1 MKSFLKMPHRSIND
15 CFFIC
20 RLSKA
25 ADLDH
30 HWVAK
35 AWLSDVGLPQYSQA
49 FHNHLV
55 DGRMLNSLTRHDL
68 ERHLNITKKFHQIS
82 LLLGIELLQLL
93 QFDKEVRKS
102 FTQNRLQVWMWGRT
116 SVWCQRVWPLGPAGP
131 SDTVWAPKCGSTG
144 LDVSSSHQV
153 DQRHWFEG
161 GNMET
166 DVTQPCQS
174 IFSTDRLWT
183 NPSRTWQIF
192 KHGWLILVFNLAS
205 RPHNMRESLCF

>member
-1 MKSFLKMPHRSIND
+1 MWSKTS
-15 CFFIC
+15 FIC

-68 ERHLNITKKFHQIS
+68 ERHLNITKKFHQVS

-93 QFDKEVRKS
+93 HFDKEVRTRVYPRTGCS
-102 FTQNRLQVWMWGRT
+102 SGCEEVRT
-116 SVWCQRVWPLGPAGP
+116 SVRCQHVWPPGPAGP
-131 SDTVWAPKCGSTG
+131 SGTVWAPKCGSAG
-144 LDVSSSHQV
+144 LDVSSRRQM
-153 DQRHWFEG
+153 DPRHRSEG
-161 GNMET
+161 GTLET
-166 DVTQPCQS
+166 GVTQSCQS
-174 IFSTDRLWT
+174 VFSTDKLWT
-183 NPSRTWQIF
+183 NPSRTQQMEF
-192 KHGWLILVFNLAS
+192 YHGWCLLL
-205 RPHNMRESLCF
+205 ESYFH

>member
-1 MKSFLKMPHRSIND
+1 MTFDLKP
-15 CFFIC
+15 FFIC

-68 ERHLNITKKFHQIS
+68 ERHLNITKKFHQVS

-93 QFDKEVRKS
+93 HFDKEVRAS
-102 FTQNRLQVWMWGRT
+102 
-116 SVWCQRVWPLGPAGP
+116 
-131 SDTVWAPKCGSTG
+131 
-144 LDVSSSHQV
+144 
-153 DQRHWFEG
+153 
-161 GNMET
+161 
-166 DVTQPCQS
+166 
-174 IFSTDRLWT
+174 
-183 NPSRTWQIF
+183 SRTRN
-192 KHGWLILVFNLAS
+192 GRRL
-205 RPHNMRESLCF
+205 RP

>member
-1 MKSFLKMPHRSIND
+1 MIV
-15 CFFIC
+15 FFVC

-102 FTQNRLQVWMWGRT
+102 FT
-116 SVWCQRVWPLGPAGP
+116 
-131 SDTVWAPKCGSTG
+131 
-144 LDVSSSHQV
+144 
-153 DQRHWFEG
+153 
-161 GNMET
+161 
-166 DVTQPCQS
+166 
-174 IFSTDRLWT
+174 
-183 NPSRTWQIF
+183 
-192 KHGWLILVFNLAS
+192 
-205 RPHNMRESLCF
+205 

>member
-1 MKSFLKMPHRSIND
+1 MHLFYAMKGHKMRAVLAQVNNQTKGVSLSQNFKYTRLTGLQCNPRMQYLLSN
-15 CFFIC
+15 

-68 ERHLNITKKFHQIS
+68 ERHLNITKKFHQVS

-93 QFDKEVRKS
+93 QFDKEVR
-102 FTQNRLQVWMWGRT
+102 T
-116 SVWCQRVWPLGPAGP
+116 
-131 SDTVWAPKCGSTG
+131 
-144 LDVSSSHQV
+144 
-153 DQRHWFEG
+153 RH
-161 GNMET
+161 
-166 DVTQPCQS
+166 
-174 IFSTDRLWT
+174 
-183 NPSRTWQIF
+183 
-192 KHGWLILVFNLAS
+192 
-205 RPHNMRESLCF
+205 

>member
-1 MKSFLKMPHRSIND
+1 MSGFQCLEKSTCQKSFLKKCLHWSID
-15 CFFIC
+15 HCFFVW

-102 FTQNRLQVWMWGRT
+102 STQVTTGYRSGCEEELQ
-116 SVWCQRVWPLGPAGP
+116 
-131 SDTVWAPKCGSTG
+131 CG
-144 LDVSSSHQV
+144 V
-153 DQRHWFEG
+153 
-161 GNMET
+161 NMF
-166 DVTQPCQS
+166 D
-174 IFSTDRLWT
+174 L
-183 NPSRTWQIF
+183 
-192 KHGWLILVFNLAS
+192 
-205 RPHNMRESLCF
+205 